1 MMENTSCRW
10 AARAVR
16 LSALGAL
23 VLLCGLWQAARAQT
37 RQPVIITDANSTR
50 AIALESLSRLR
61 DPFPV
66 TTVSFITGADTRTRV
81 LFFVMNLDLLPGE
94 GANALTADGE
104 DSNHKLYKFKVE
116 DVRPVPG
123 FEGLQQVVIRLSD
136 DIGDVGD
143 ILLRLNLHG
152 VSSNRVRI
160 SIGHTGGTLQDDA
173 GSIPTPAPPNAPAP
187 TPTPTPNPYT
197 GTATDADTVRFLEQA
212 SWGPTPAEVARVKAL
227 GFNAWLNEQ
236 FNAAQTGYPT
246 LQLMPPSSDAGCPTG
261 SAATCV
267 RDNYTPYPLHKQ
279 FFTNALYG
287 QDQLRQRVAFALH
300 KIMVV
305 SMADVN
311 IPSYYGPYLQTINND
326 AFGNFRT
333 LLNDIT
339 LNPAMG
345 VYLDMAGNTKT
356 QPNENYAREI
366 MQLFSVGLNQ
376 LNQDGT
382 PVTDAQG
389 NYVPTYDQ
397 TTITNFARVFTAWNF
412 NVAKTVVINGQNVSV
427 PNYQDPMIVARENNH
442 DTQPKVLLQYPG
454 ALSGLPANQ
463 TAAQDLSNAL
473 DNIFNHPN
481 VGPFIGRQLIQQLVT
496 SNPSPAYVAR
506 VAAAF
511 NNNGQG
517 VRGDMKAV
525 VRAVLLDPEARGDV
539 KTDPDYG
546 RLREPVQ
553 LVSNMLRAFN
563 AKSFDKTTTSDGVIA
578 SRDNLGFTTMDQN
591 LFSPAT
597 VFSYF
602 PADYNVP
609 GTQLEGPEF
618 GILSATTDLKR
629 ANYVNGMI
637 YTGITINA
645 QDRPAGTSLDLSPVQ
660 ALADNP
666 AQLADTLN
674 AQLLHGTMSTSVRTS
689 IITAVNAIPTSTT
702 NYQLKR
708 AQTAVYL
715 VLTSAQYQVER

>member
-1 MMENTSCRW
+1 MMENTSCRC

-16 LSALGAL
+16 LFALGAL
-23 VLLCGLWQAARAQT
+23 VLLCGFWQAASAQT
-37 RQPVIITDANSTR
+37 RQPIIITDANSTR
-50 AIALESLSRLR
+50 AIALESLSRMR

-66 TTVSFITGADTRTRV
+66 TTVSFVAGADTRTRV
-81 LFFVMNLDLLPGE
+81 LFFVLNLDLLPGE

-160 SIGHTGGTLQDDA
+160 SVGHTGGTIQDDA
-173 GSIPTPAPPNAPAP
+173 GSAPSPAPQTPPAP

-197 GTATDADTVRFLEQA
+197 GAATDADTVRFLEQA
-212 SWGPTPAEVARVKAL
+212 SWGPTPAEVTRVKAL

-236 FNAAQTGYPT
+236 FNAAQTGYPNIA
-246 LQLMPPSSDAGCPTG
+246 LVPADSSVGCPTG
-261 SAATCV
+261 SPATCG
-267 RDNYTPYPLHKQ
+267 RDNYSLYPLQKQ

-287 QDQLRQRVAFALH
+287 PDQLRQRIAFALH
-300 KIMVV
+300 KIIVV
-305 SMADVN
+305 SGADVN
-311 IPSYYGPYLQTINND
+311 IPSYYNPYLQAINNN

-382 PVTDAQG
+382 PVLDAQG
-389 NYVPTYDQ
+389 NLVPTYDQ
-397 TTITNFARVFTAWNF
+397 ATITNFARVFTGWNF
-412 NVAKTVVINGQNVSV
+412 APLNPPQAGV
-427 PNYQDPMIVARENNH
+427 PNFISPMIVANENNH
-442 DTQPKVLLQYPG
+442 DKNPKVLLQYAG
-454 ALSGLPANQ
+454 AVSGLPANQ
-463 TAAQDLSNAL
+463 TSAQDLNNAL

-481 VGPFIGRQLIQQLVT
+481 VGPFIGKQLIQQLVT

-525 VRAVLLDPEARGDV
+525 IRAILLDPEARGDV
-539 KTDPDYG
+539 KTDPNFG

-553 LVSNMLRAFN
+553 LASNMLRAFN
-563 AKSFDKTTTSDGVIA
+563 AKSFDKTANSDGVVA
-578 SRDNLGFTTMDQN
+578 SRDNLGFTTMDQD
-591 LFSPAT
+591 LFRPAT

-609 GTQLEGPEF
+609 GTSLEGPEF

-629 ANYVNGMI
+629 ANYVNGLI

-645 QDRPAGTSLDLSPVQ
+645 TDRPNGTSLDFSAVQ
-660 ALADNP
+660 SLADNP

-674 AQLLHGTMSTSVRTS
+674 AQLLHGMMSASVRTS
-689 IITAVNAIPTSTT
+689 VITAINAIPTSTSQ
-702 NYQLKR
+702 YQLKR